1 MQADGSKDEDE
12 EGGEEQEPHTQE
24 QTGNR
29 LQVSNLIVT
38 SAEQQ
43 QTREKY
49 SWLFD
54 IQGCVNQQCMLDCWY
69 TLHCNSF
76 SYIRICRGI
85 YKSFSEMKSRSVAS

>member
-24 QTGNR
+24 QTSNR

-54 IQGCVNQQCMLDCWY
+54 IQGCVNQQCMLV
-69 TLHCNSF
+69 
-76 SYIRICRGI
+76 YIALQ
-85 YKSFSEMKSRSVAS
+85 FF